1 LQQHLTSII
10 VIAGLVLWSI
20 YRRIRRNIGWQQLNP
35 RRMGIRI
42 TIFSAIGIVF
52 LSLGVVHPVSL
63 VSDIIGIMIG
73 TGLAYYGGTLTQFE
87 QREGRWYYQP
97 NPWIGGLVTVIF
109 LGRFLFRIYKISL
122 LEQTGA
128 FQAGQS
134 NQMQTMNDAVGNSW
148 GAGLILIMFAYYIV
162 YYFLILRRQK
172 RGLQTKEIIDS
183 D

>member
-1 LQQHLTSII
+1 MQQHLTSII

-42 TIFSAIGIVF
+42 TIFSA
-52 LSLGVVHPVSL
+52 
-63 VSDIIGIMIG
+63 IGIMIG